1 MSYKAEPQRIK
12 LSRDMISLPLF
23 GVSPHLWNPL
33 KTMAYWPQF
42 GKDCNEVDKGLP
54 RNVFV
59 LTLATTL
66 YLFSNKLDT
75 FQAICS
81 HRFSFD
87 V

>member
-12 LSRDMISLPLF
+12 LSRDMISLPHF
-23 GVSPHLWNPL
+23 GVSPHLWSPL
-33 KTMAYWPQF
+33 KTMAHWPQF
-42 GKDCNEVDKGLP
+42 GKYCNEVDKGLP

-75 FQAICS
+75 FQATCS
-81 HRFSFD
+81 HRFAFD